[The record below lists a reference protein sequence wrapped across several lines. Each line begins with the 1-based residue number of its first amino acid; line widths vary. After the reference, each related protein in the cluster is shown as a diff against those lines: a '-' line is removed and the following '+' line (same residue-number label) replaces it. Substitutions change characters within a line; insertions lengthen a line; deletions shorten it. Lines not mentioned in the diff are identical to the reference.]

1 MKVLSLFS
9 GIGAFE
15 KALKNIGKDF
25 ELVNYCEIDKY
36 ASNAYSQ
43 IHHVSED
50 LNLWDVTKVDTSKM
64 QDIDLVTY
72 GFPCVPRGYKIKTD
86 NGYKNIEDIKVND
99 LVLTHTNTYHHVL
112 KTMNRFSDHI
122 NHIKCVGCEDLQL
135 TDEHPL
141 YVLRNNEFCWIKAKD
156 LNKLDYITYNINT
169 NSIKTDIPDNALW
182 LLGRYIA
189 DGYKEKNTPNRPVF
203 AIGKAKVEEF
213 EQHIKDYSY
222 TVFHADRSAIE
233 YRITDDYLCEL
244 IKNLPTGSIN
254 KQIPQ
259 WVIDLPKE
267 QLEIFYRGYFSGD
280 GHSRK
285 DRDLEMF
292 CTVSK
297 ELYLALQEIIIKLYN
312 VVPTVSIRHDNRKDT
327 FNDTYN
333 AQYSFNPKNQK
344 VINDQICVPI
354 KEITRETKEIE
365 VFNFEVEK
373 DNSYTV
379 NNVIVHNCQD
389 ISIAGKQRGFTDED
403 GQQTRSG
410 LFFEALR
417 IITDLQ
423 PQYAI
428 AENVKALTS
437 NAFNDEFETVI
448 KSLADAGYNN
458 YYSVLNA
465 KDYGIPQNRE
475 RIFIVSIRKDLD
487 THEFTFPDKLP
498 LTKTLKDLLEPKV
511 DEKYYINNERAKNLI
526 EQIKSRYIITESTPV
541 DGTILEPRA
550 KEVCNCITARYDAGI
565 QNQKSIGCMVVEP
578 KVNNVG
584 STNGHQSGNV
594 YDTDG
599 LSPTIC
605 VGTHVAPQMIVEKKQ
620 QDPIV
625 IGSMQEHTAIK
636 NDGVCPCLTTAMG
649 TSGGNTP
656 MIVEDDARIK
666 YIGSY
671 GSGERRKVYDP
682 NGLSPCLNASD
693 YKGATNIIQVG
704 NLMPEAKF
712 KNTQRGRV
720 YDPEGLAPTLNTV
733 SGGSLEPKIIE
744 VPCAI
749 ASRGRNPD
757 NPSDRTTGSP
767 TEQRLEPNT
776 TNCAN
781 TLTTV
786 QKDNYILEPKVIDDT
801 VGFYDEPKIYE
812 ETVPTLRAER
822 YGLKVTECNP
832 ELRIR
837 KLTPKECFRLM
848 GFSDEDFDSIKG
860 ISNAQ
865 LYKMAGNSIVVN
877 VLEEIFKSLFFRSFY
892 W

>member
-1 MKVLSLFS
+1 MKKGAILKVLSLFS

-50 LNLWDVTKVDTSKM
+50 LNLWDVTKIDTSKL
-64 QDIDLVTY
+64 QGIDLVTY

-99 LVLTHTNTYHHVL
+99 LVLTHTNTYQHVL

-344 VINDQICVPI
+344 VINDRICVPI
-354 KEITRETKEIE
+354 KEVTRETKEIE

-475 RIFIVSIRKDLD
+475 RIFIVSIRKDID

-565 QNQKSIGCMVVEP
+565 QNQKSIGCMVIEP
-578 KVNNVG
+578 NK
-584 STNGHQSGNV
+584 
-594 YDTDG
+594 
-599 LSPTIC
+599 
-605 VGTHVAPQMIVEKKQ
+605 
-620 QDPIV
+620 DPIV
-625 IGSMQEHTAIK
+625 IGSMQKHTAM
-636 NDGVCPCLTTAMG
+636 NDDGVCPCLTTAMG

-656 MIVEDDARIK
+656 MVVEDDARIK

-682 NGLSPCLNASD
+682 DGISPCLNASD

-757 NPSDRTTGSP
+757 NPNDRTTGSP

-801 VGFYDEPKIYE
+801 VGFYDEPRIYD

-848 GFSDEDFDSIKG
+848 GFSDEDFDSIHG

>member
-50 LNLWDVTKVDTSKM
+50 LNLWDVTKIDTTKL
-64 QDIDLVTY
+64 QGIDLVTY

-99 LVLTHTNTYHHVL
+99 LVLTHTNTYQHVL

-156 LNKLDYITYNINT
+156 LNQLDYITYNINT

-354 KEITRETKEIE
+354 KEVTRETKEIE

-498 LTKTLKDLLEPKV
+498 LTKTLKDMLEPKV

-578 KVNNVG
+578 NK
-584 STNGHQSGNV
+584 
-594 YDTDG
+594 
-599 LSPTIC
+599 
-605 VGTHVAPQMIVEKKQ
+605 
-620 QDPIV
+620 DPIV

-656 MIVEDDARIK
+656 MVVEDDARIK

-682 NGLSPCLNASD
+682 DGISPCLNASD

-801 VGFYDEPKIYE
+801 VGFYDEPRIYD

-848 GFSDEDFDSIKG
+848 GFSDEDFDSIHG

>member
-1 MKVLSLFS
+1 MKKGAILKVLSLFS

-50 LNLWDVTKVDTSKM
+50 LNLWDVTKIDTSKL
-64 QDIDLVTY
+64 QGIDLVTY

-99 LVLTHTNTYHHVL
+99 LVLTHTNTYQHVL

-354 KEITRETKEIE
+354 KEVTRETKEIE

-498 LTKTLKDLLEPKV
+498 LTKTLKDMLEPKV

-578 KVNNVG
+578 NK
-584 STNGHQSGNV
+584 
-594 YDTDG
+594 
-599 LSPTIC
+599 
-605 VGTHVAPQMIVEKKQ
+605 
-620 QDPIV
+620 DPIV

-656 MIVEDDARIK
+656 MVVEDDARIK

-682 NGLSPCLNASD
+682 DGISPCLNASD

-801 VGFYDEPKIYE
+801 VGFYDEPRIYD

-848 GFSDEDFDSIKG
+848 GFSDEDFDSIHG

>member
-50 LNLWDVTKVDTSKM
+50 LNLWDVTKIDTSKL
-64 QDIDLVTY
+64 QGIDLVTY

-99 LVLTHTNTYHHVL
+99 LVLTHTNTYQHVL

-354 KEITRETKEIE
+354 KEVTRETKEIE

-578 KVNNVG
+578 NK
-584 STNGHQSGNV
+584 
-594 YDTDG
+594 
-599 LSPTIC
+599 
-605 VGTHVAPQMIVEKKQ
+605 
-620 QDPIV
+620 DPIV
-625 IGSMQEHTAIK
+625 IGSMQKHTAM
-636 NDGVCPCLTTAMG
+636 NDDGVCPCLTTAMG

-656 MIVEDDARIK
+656 MVVEDDARIK

-682 NGLSPCLNASD
+682 DGISPCLNASD

-801 VGFYDEPKIYE
+801 VGFYDEPRIYD

-848 GFSDEDFDSIKG
+848 GFSDEDFDSIHG

>member
-1 MKVLSLFS
+1 MKKGAILKVLSLFS

-50 LNLWDVTKVDTSKM
+50 LNLWDVTKIDTSKL
-64 QDIDLVTY
+64 QGIDLVTY

-99 LVLTHTNTYHHVL
+99 LVLTHTNTYQHVL

-189 DGYKEKNTPNRPVF
+189 DGYKEKNTPNRPIF

-354 KEITRETKEIE
+354 KEVTRETKEIE

-578 KVNNVG
+578 NK
-584 STNGHQSGNV
+584 
-594 YDTDG
+594 
-599 LSPTIC
+599 
-605 VGTHVAPQMIVEKKQ
+605 
-620 QDPIV
+620 DPIV

-656 MIVEDDARIK
+656 MVVEDDARIK

-682 NGLSPCLNASD
+682 DGLSQCLNASD

-757 NPSDRTTGSP
+757 NPNDRTTGSP

-801 VGFYDEPKIYE
+801 VGFYDEPRIYD
-812 ETVPTLRAER
+812 ETAPTLRAER

>member
-50 LNLWDVTKVDTSKM
+50 LNLWDVTKIDTSKL
-64 QDIDLVTY
+64 QGIDLVTY

-99 LVLTHTNTYHHVL
+99 LVLTHTNTYQHVL

-189 DGYKEKNTPNRPVF
+189 DGYKEKNSPNRPIF

-354 KEITRETKEIE
+354 KEVTRETKEIE

-565 QNQKSIGCMVVEP
+565 QNQKSIGCMVIEP
-578 KVNNVG
+578 NK
-584 STNGHQSGNV
+584 
-594 YDTDG
+594 
-599 LSPTIC
+599 
-605 VGTHVAPQMIVEKKQ
+605 
-620 QDPIV
+620 DPIV

-656 MIVEDDARIK
+656 MVVEDDARIK

-682 NGLSPCLNASD
+682 DGISPCLNASD

-757 NPSDRTTGSP
+757 NPNDRTTGSP

-801 VGFYDEPKIYE
+801 VGFYDEPRIYD

-848 GFSDEDFDSIKG
+848 GFSDEDFDSIHG

>member
-1 MKVLSLFS
+1 MKKGAILKVLSLFS

-50 LNLWDVTKVDTSKM
+50 LNLWDVTKIDTSKL
-64 QDIDLVTY
+64 QGIDLVTY

-99 LVLTHTNTYHHVL
+99 LVLTHTNTYQHVL
-112 KTMNRFSDHI
+112 KTMNRLSDHI

-213 EQHIKDYSY
+213 EQHLKDYSY

-344 VINDQICVPI
+344 VINDRICVPI
-354 KEITRETKEIE
+354 KEVTRETKEIE

-498 LTKTLKDLLEPKV
+498 LTKTLKDMLEPKV

-578 KVNNVG
+578 NK
-584 STNGHQSGNV
+584 
-594 YDTDG
+594 
-599 LSPTIC
+599 
-605 VGTHVAPQMIVEKKQ
+605 
-620 QDPIV
+620 DPIV

-656 MIVEDDARIK
+656 MVVEDDARIK

-682 NGLSPCLNASD
+682 DGISPCLNASD

-801 VGFYDEPKIYE
+801 VGFYDEPRIYD

-848 GFSDEDFDSIKG
+848 GFSDEDFDSIHG

>member
-50 LNLWDVTKVDTSKM
+50 LNLWDVTKIDTSKL
-64 QDIDLVTY
+64 QGIDLVTY

-99 LVLTHTNTYHHVL
+99 LVLTHTNTYQHVL

-344 VINDQICVPI
+344 VINDRICVPI
-354 KEITRETKEIE
+354 KEVTRETKEIE

-475 RIFIVSIRKDLD
+475 RIFIVSIRKDID

-565 QNQKSIGCMVVEP
+565 QNQKSIGCMVIEP
-578 KVNNVG
+578 NK
-584 STNGHQSGNV
+584 
-594 YDTDG
+594 
-599 LSPTIC
+599 
-605 VGTHVAPQMIVEKKQ
+605 
-620 QDPIV
+620 DPIV
-625 IGSMQEHTAIK
+625 IGSMQKHTAM
-636 NDGVCPCLTTAMG
+636 NDDGVCPCLTTAMG

-656 MIVEDDARIK
+656 MVVEDDARIK

-682 NGLSPCLNASD
+682 DGISPCLNASD

-757 NPSDRTTGSP
+757 NPNDRTTGSP

-801 VGFYDEPKIYE
+801 VGFYDEPRIYD

-848 GFSDEDFDSIKG
+848 GFSDEDFDSIHG

>member
-1 MKVLSLFS
+1 MKKGAILKVLSLFS

-50 LNLWDVTKVDTSKM
+50 LNLWDVTKIDTSKL
-64 QDIDLVTY
+64 QGIDLVTY

-99 LVLTHTNTYHHVL
+99 LVLTHTNTYQHVL

-189 DGYKEKNTPNRPVF
+189 DGYKEKNSPNRPIF

-354 KEITRETKEIE
+354 KEVTRETKEIE

-475 RIFIVSIRKDLD
+475 RIFIVSIRKDID

-578 KVNNVG
+578 SK
-584 STNGHQSGNV
+584 
-594 YDTDG
+594 
-599 LSPTIC
+599 
-605 VGTHVAPQMIVEKKQ
+605 E
-620 QDPIV
+620 PIV

-656 MIVEDDARIK
+656 MVVEDDARIK

-682 NGLSPCLNASD
+682 DGISPCLNASD

-801 VGFYDEPKIYE
+801 VGFYDEPRIYD

-865 LYKMAGNSIVVN
+865 LYKMAGNSIVIN

>member
-1 MKVLSLFS
+1 MKKGAILKVLSLFS

-50 LNLWDVTKVDTSKM
+50 LNLWDVTKIDTSKL
-64 QDIDLVTY
+64 QGIDLVTY

-99 LVLTHTNTYHHVL
+99 LVLTHTNTYQHVL

-189 DGYKEKNTPNRPVF
+189 DGYKEKNSPNRPVF

-213 EQHIKDYSY
+213 EQYIKDYSY

-354 KEITRETKEIE
+354 KEVTRETKEIE

-578 KVNNVG
+578 SK
-584 STNGHQSGNV
+584 
-594 YDTDG
+594 
-599 LSPTIC
+599 
-605 VGTHVAPQMIVEKKQ
+605 
-620 QDPIV
+620 DPIV

-656 MIVEDDARIK
+656 MVVEDDARIK

-682 NGLSPCLNASD
+682 DGISPCLNASD

-757 NPSDRTTGSP
+757 NPNDRTTGSP

-801 VGFYDEPKIYE
+801 VGFYDEPKIYD

-848 GFSDEDFDSIKG
+848 GFSDEDFDSIHG

>member
-1 MKVLSLFS
+1 MKKGAILKVLSLFS

-50 LNLWDVTKVDTSKM
+50 LNLWDVTKIDTSKL
-64 QDIDLVTY
+64 QGIDLVTY

-99 LVLTHTNTYHHVL
+99 LVLTHTNTYQHVL

-354 KEITRETKEIE
+354 KEVTRETKEIE

-511 DEKYYINNERAKNLI
+511 DEKYYIDNERAKNLI

-578 KVNNVG
+578 NK
-584 STNGHQSGNV
+584 
-594 YDTDG
+594 
-599 LSPTIC
+599 
-605 VGTHVAPQMIVEKKQ
+605 
-620 QDPIV
+620 DPIV

-656 MIVEDDARIK
+656 MVVEDDARIK

-682 NGLSPCLNASD
+682 DGISPCLNASD

-757 NPSDRTTGSP
+757 NPNDRTTGSP

-801 VGFYDEPKIYE
+801 VGFYDEPRIYD

-848 GFSDEDFDSIKG
+848 GFSDEDFDSIHG

>member
-1 MKVLSLFS
+1 MKKGAILKVLSLFS

-50 LNLWDVTKVDTSKM
+50 LNLWDVTKIDTSKL
-64 QDIDLVTY
+64 QGIDLVTY

-99 LVLTHTNTYHHVL
+99 LVLTHTNTYQHVL
-112 KTMNRFSDHI
+112 KTMNRLSDHI

-189 DGYKEKNTPNRPVF
+189 DGYKEKNSPNRPIF

-344 VINDQICVPI
+344 VINDRICVPI
-354 KEITRETKEIE
+354 KEVTRETKEIE

-498 LTKTLKDLLEPKV
+498 LTKTLKDMLEPKV

-578 KVNNVG
+578 SK
-584 STNGHQSGNV
+584 
-594 YDTDG
+594 
-599 LSPTIC
+599 
-605 VGTHVAPQMIVEKKQ
+605 E
-620 QDPIV
+620 PIV

-656 MIVEDDARIK
+656 MVVEDDARIK

-682 NGLSPCLNASD
+682 DGISPCLNASD

-757 NPSDRTTGSP
+757 NPNDRTTGSP

-801 VGFYDEPKIYE
+801 VGFNDEPKIYDK
-812 ETVPTLRAER
+812 TVPTLRAER

-848 GFSDEDFDSIKG
+848 GFSDEDFDSIHG

>member
-1 MKVLSLFS
+1 MKKGAILKVLSLFS

-50 LNLWDVTKVDTSKM
+50 LNLWDVTKIDTSKL
-64 QDIDLVTY
+64 QGIDLVTY

-99 LVLTHTNTYHHVL
+99 LVLTHTNTYQHVL
-112 KTMNRFSDHI
+112 KTMNRLSDHI

-189 DGYKEKNTPNRPVF
+189 DGYKEKNTTNRPIF

-213 EQHIKDYSY
+213 EQHLKDYSY

-354 KEITRETKEIE
+354 KEVTRETKEIE

-578 KVNNVG
+578 NK
-584 STNGHQSGNV
+584 
-594 YDTDG
+594 
-599 LSPTIC
+599 
-605 VGTHVAPQMIVEKKQ
+605 
-620 QDPIV
+620 DPIV

-656 MIVEDDARIK
+656 MVVEDDARIK

-682 NGLSPCLNASD
+682 DGISPCLNASD

-720 YDPEGLAPTLNTV
+720 YDPEGLAPTLITV

-801 VGFYDEPKIYE
+801 VGFYDEPRIYD

-848 GFSDEDFDSIKG
+848 GFSDEDFDSIHG

>member
-1 MKVLSLFS
+1 MKKGAILKVLSLFS

-50 LNLWDVTKVDTSKM
+50 LNLWDVTKIDTSKL
-64 QDIDLVTY
+64 QGIDLVTY

-99 LVLTHTNTYHHVL
+99 LVLTHTNTYQHVL

-156 LNKLDYITYNINT
+156 LNQLDYITYNINT

-189 DGYKEKNTPNRPVF
+189 DGYKEKNTPNRPIF

-354 KEITRETKEIE
+354 KEVTRETKEIE

-578 KVNNVG
+578 NK
-584 STNGHQSGNV
+584 
-594 YDTDG
+594 
-599 LSPTIC
+599 
-605 VGTHVAPQMIVEKKQ
+605 
-620 QDPIV
+620 DPIV

-656 MIVEDDARIK
+656 MVVEDDARIK

-682 NGLSPCLNASD
+682 DGLRPCLNVSD

-757 NPSDRTTGSP
+757 NPNDRTTGSP

-801 VGFYDEPKIYE
+801 VGFYDEPRIYD

>member
-50 LNLWDVTKVDTSKM
+50 LNLWDVTKIDTTKL
-64 QDIDLVTY
+64 QGIDLVTY

-99 LVLTHTNTYHHVL
+99 LVLTHTNTYQHVL

-213 EQHIKDYSY
+213 EQHLKDYSY

-354 KEITRETKEIE
+354 KEVTRETKEIE

-498 LTKTLKDLLEPKV
+498 LTKTLKDMLEPKV

-578 KVNNVG
+578 SK
-584 STNGHQSGNV
+584 
-594 YDTDG
+594 
-599 LSPTIC
+599 
-605 VGTHVAPQMIVEKKQ
+605 
-620 QDPIV
+620 DPIV

-656 MIVEDDARIK
+656 MVVEDDARIK

-682 NGLSPCLNASD
+682 DGISPCLNASD

-801 VGFYDEPKIYE
+801 VGFYDEPRIYD

-848 GFSDEDFDSIKG
+848 GFSDEDFDSIHG